1 MQEQSIQQLVR
12 ISRRLLQELGR
23 EPTDQEIGDEMRVS
37 AEKVRAIVKFSQI
50 NPPY

>member
-23 EPTDQEIGDEMRVS
+23 EPTDQEIGDEMGVS
-37 AEKVRAIVKFSQI
+37 AERVREIVRFSQI
-50 NPPY
+50 DSSY